1 MEKVGVEM
9 QVCIRLMKVAGIH
22 YVKRCNDEV
31 PADAIKSLGKI

>member
-1 MEKVGVEM
+1 MHQANEGSRE
-9 QVCIRLMKVAGIH
+9 IH